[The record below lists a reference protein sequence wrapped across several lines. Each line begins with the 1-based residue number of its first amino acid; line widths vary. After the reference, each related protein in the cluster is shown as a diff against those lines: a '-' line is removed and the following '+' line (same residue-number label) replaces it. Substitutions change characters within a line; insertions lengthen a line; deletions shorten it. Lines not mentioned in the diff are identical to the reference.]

1 MCVLF
6 RMSLLLGYFLY
17 WTIVQAEMHVYRTP
31 GSSVFFPGVD
41 EEQKNKA
48 QHFRWKF
55 SNGNAEDGITKPV
68 LQFQRGDMQPS
79 VLKMY
84 RGRLD
89 FFRNNGSLILHHLTS
104 SDEGLYTLQI
114 NLQNSTAQAIHLRV
128 IDELPQPSIFSNSSS
143 LHSTIM
149 LICVVSDQPQEYQW
163 QKDGGNISEYHL
175 LVNEN
180 RSLIIPNAQKN
191 TCGVYTCIVI
201 NPVSSRQADY
211 IVTIYGI
218 ASEQYVII
226 AAAIVGL
233 IFSAVSFVTLMLQC
247 CLNEELSNQAQK
259 KFFLILLVG
268 NIISLIAILIA
279 LISWLC
285 IQGVTIVPLATLLF
299 VSIVLV
305 FAVIAMINVWN
316 MDCLCMKKFLSNAGF
331 RGLLDGS
338 PPLIPLI
345 VIVISITILVE
356 EIRQNNQGCS
366 AVSLTWIMVG
376 LILGIGFLIFV
387 FYIAMWCYS
396 NKERNRNPTPN
407 DSQQDECV
415 ELQSR
420 NSSEQDSNKERNRN
434 PTPNDSQQG

>member
-285 IQGVTIVPLATLLF
+285 IQG
-299 VSIVLV
+299 
-305 FAVIAMINVWN
+305 
-316 MDCLCMKKFLSNAGF
+316 F

-434 PTPNDSQQG
+434 PTPNDSQQDECVELQSRNSSEQGC